1 MRSGLLSYFSLTLAA
16 AQALATAF
24 KTCPQLPTMLMIMVD
39 GLTALAYVWPLTDP
53 LLQRMQVYWWTV
65 HSTSMMRGCS
75 QLALCYHYLHQHCYL
90 FLHHLLHQLK
100 HVLPA
105 EFDAKI
111 LPLST
116 ATASTFKLRTQHL
129 ANATARQNE

>member
-53 LLQRMQVYWWTV
+53 LLQRMQV
-65 HSTSMMRGCS
+65 S
-75 QLALCYHYLHQHCYL
+75 
-90 FLHHLLHQLK
+90 
-100 HVLPA
+100 
-105 EFDAKI
+105 
-111 LPLST
+111 
-116 ATASTFKLRTQHL
+116 
-129 ANATARQNE
+129 